1 MASVYQTHVKQ
12 ALGLPTLPRRQDAAT
27 LEAKRQ
33 RMARQIERRRQAL
46 ILGPT
51 PWESMGFVVCLHL
64 RSLHHPGNLTW
75 VFPKMVGFPQIIHFN
90 RVFQYKPSILGYTLQ
105 GTITGIPPWG
115 SCIFKYAFF
124 GGIC

>member
-51 PWESMGFVVCLHL
+51 PWGSRVEGGLLVYSL
-64 RSLHHPGNLTW
+64 RSLPSRN
-75 VFPKMVGFPQIIHFN
+75 PKTTKTNEGFYTPKNTELISQVIQSDLFGMV
-90 RVFQYKPSILGYTLQ
+90 K
-105 GTITGIPPWG
+105 
-115 SCIFKYAFF
+115 
-124 GGIC
+124 